1 MKHFYM
7 AGAAALTAAILAG
20 CGAQPM
26 DPLARTIE
34 ARTTLQPTQGQQ
46 AQGELRWVTQKDGSV
61 RVTGEVRG
69 LKPSSTHGFH
79 VHEKG
84 DCSAPDA
91 SSAGGHFNPTNTAHA
106 HHGAGHAGDLPSLHA
121 DAQGVAKVDFSS
133 RNISLRET
141 PINILGLAAIVHA
154 NPDDG
159 VTQPTGN
166 AGGRI
171 ACGTIDRYYPERNQP

>member
-1 MKHFYM
+1 MKHFYSVS
-7 AGAAALTAAILAG
+7 AAAFAAAILAG
-20 CGAQPM
+20 CSAQPI
-26 DPLARTIE
+26 DPLAREVE
-34 ARTTLQPTQGQQ
+34 ARTALQPTQGQQ
-46 AQGELRWVTQKDGSV
+46 AQGELRWTTQKDGSV
-61 RVTGEVRG
+61 RVSGEIRG

-84 DCSAPDA
+84 DCSALDA
-91 SSAGGHFNPTNTAHA
+91 SSAGGHFNPTSKDHA
-106 HHGAGHAGDLPSLHA
+106 LHGAGHAGDLPSLHA

-141 PINILGLAAIVHA
+141 PLNILGLAAVVHA

-159 VTQPTGN
+159 VSQPAGN
-166 AGGRI
+166 AGARI